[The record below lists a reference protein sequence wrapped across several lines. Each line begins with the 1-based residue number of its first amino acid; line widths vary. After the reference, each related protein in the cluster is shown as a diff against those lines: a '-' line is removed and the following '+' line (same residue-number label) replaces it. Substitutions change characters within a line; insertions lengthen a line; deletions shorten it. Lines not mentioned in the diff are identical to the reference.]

1 MNKKNDYLNSKE
13 ILQLIVIMAMLAVC
27 TAFVYQIA
35 RVADAFQEMANRKED
50 RGNSEN
56 IVKLVQE
63 IDSIYSD
70 YYIGDPITAE
80 ELEDGVLTGVPI
92 VYDDPYGGYRTPE
105 ETEDFNA
112 NQNEMLL
119 GGIGIQSIFENN
131 MEYFEGYKYSQYIM
145 HVYSDTPAERAGIK
159 EGDRLVAVDGLKLTK
174 HNQDEFHDAVKGE
187 AGTDVTITLIRE
199 RDNGERY
206 LEDITLTREDVINDS
221 IFYEIKDNNI
231 GYLKINTFS
240 NKTDEEFTETINK
253 LKSVGV
259 EKFIIDIRDNN
270 GGSADTVIR
279 MLDSMLPSGLIVDI
293 QYKDSSMNKT
303 YYSDENEIAGE
314 FVVLTNEYSASA
326 SELFAKALQEYGKA
340 VIVGEVTY
348 GKGTV
353 ISTVPLTNGGS
364 ITLSVAKYYT
374 KSGENIEDI
383 GVIPDYIVDIPD
395 YDEMYLYK
403 LDESKDLQLQKALE
417 ILRG

>member
-240 NKTDEEFTETINK
+240 NKTDEEFTETINE

-259 EKFIIDIRDNN
+259 EKFILDIRDNN
-270 GGSADTVIR
+270 GGGADTVIR

-303 YYSDENEIAGE
+303 YYSDENEITGE

-326 SELFAKALQEYGKA
+326 SELFAKTLQEYGKA
-340 VIVGEVTY
+340 TIVGEVTY